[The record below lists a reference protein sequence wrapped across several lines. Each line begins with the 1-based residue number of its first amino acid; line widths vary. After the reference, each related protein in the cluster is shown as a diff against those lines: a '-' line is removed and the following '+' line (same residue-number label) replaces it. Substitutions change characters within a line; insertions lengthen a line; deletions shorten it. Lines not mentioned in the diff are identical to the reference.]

1 MKTGLQEGVIAALI
15 AAFLFGASTPLA
27 KMLLAHTGPWLLAAL
42 LYLGSGT
49 GLWIVRR
56 LRRTP
61 PVSMA
66 RGDWGWLTGAIVMGG
81 IAGPV
86 LLLMGLAAMPA
97 SGASLLLNAEGVLT
111 ALLAWF
117 AFKENFDR
125 RILLGMSCIVA
136 GAMLLTVPDKV
147 EFAGIWPALAILA
160 ACFAWAVDNN
170 LTRKVSLSDAT
181 FIAMIKGLVAG
192 LTNLVLALAM
202 LASWPGGMAVTGAML
217 LGFAGYGAS
226 LTLFVTALRHLGA
239 ARTGAYFSV
248 APFFGAALSIV
259 LLGEPVTSQLA
270 MAAVLMAIGVWLHLT
285 ETHVHEHVHEA
296 LEHTHEHI
304 HDDGHHLHDHGQAVL
319 PGTRHSHFHRHEPAR
334 HAHAHFPD
342 AHHQHS
348 H

>member
-1 MKTGLQEGVIAALI
+1 MKAGLHGGVIAALT

-42 LYLGSGT
+42 LYLGSGL
-49 GLWIVRR
+49 GLWLVRG

-66 RGDWGWLTGAIVMGG
+66 RGDWGWLAGAIVMGG
-81 IAGPV
+81 VAGPV
-86 LLLMGLAAMPA
+86 LLLLGLSAMPA

-136 GAMLLTVPDKV
+136 GAVLLSVPDKV
-147 EFAGIWPALAILA
+147 EFAGMWPALAILA
-160 ACFAWAVDNN
+160 ACLAWAIDNN
-170 LTRKVSLSDAT
+170 LTRKVALSDAT
-181 FIAMIKGLVAG
+181 FIAMVKGLAAG
-192 LTNLVLALAM
+192 STNLILALAM
-202 LASWPGGMAVTGAML
+202 HADWPDGMALTGAML

-226 LTLFVTALRHLGA
+226 LVLFVTALRHLGA

-248 APFFGAALSIV
+248 APFFGAGLSIV
-259 LLGEPVTSQLA
+259 LLNEPVTLQLA
-270 MAAVLMAIGVWLHLT
+270 VAALLMGVGVWLHMT
-285 ETHVHEHVHEA
+285 ETHEHEHAHEA
-296 LEHTHEHI
+296 LEHAHEHV
-304 HDDGHHLHDHGQAVL
+304 HNDEHHLHEHEQPVPA
-319 PGTRHSHFHRHEPAR
+319 GTRHRHFHRHEPLW
-334 HAHAHFPD
+334 HAHAHYPD
-342 AHHQHS
+342 AHHRHS